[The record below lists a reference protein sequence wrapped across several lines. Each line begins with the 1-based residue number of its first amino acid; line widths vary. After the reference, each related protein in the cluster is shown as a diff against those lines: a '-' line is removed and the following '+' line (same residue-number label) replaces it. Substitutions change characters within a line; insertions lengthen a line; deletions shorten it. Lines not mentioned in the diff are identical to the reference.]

1 MANTKKSTEKK
12 IENTTEAPSQELQQ
26 IFEMMQ
32 SLQNQVDSF
41 RAENNKLYEEVI
53 FLKNEN
59 NQLKK
64 DIQETV
70 KQEDSSV
77 TEEYFAE
84 LIPSSVE
91 IIEDVPKK
99 IKVYHMQELVGG
111 TSTVIKLTNTKRK
124 LRRMG
129 ELVTFDID
137 DFEELVG
144 LYSHYFEKG
153 ILALDACHLDYAEMY
168 NLPIYDNKTKAQY
181 NSKILKDVVSYNYE
195 KLQNFYNNLSQ
206 NNKIAFLTY
215 WLGQVYEKKE
225 GYYNMEKMRW
235 LNTIS
240 NTNTFSVILTELENA
255 ERRGTNIT
263 INADK

>member
-12 IENTTEAPSQELQQ
+12 TENTTQPSSQELLE
-26 IFEMMQ
+26 ILEMMQ
-32 SLQNQVDSF
+32 SLKKEISSLKE
-41 RAENNKLYEEVI
+41 ENSKLKEDILTVTKSEETEI
-53 FLKNEN
+53 K
-59 NQLKK
+59 
-64 DIQETV
+64 
-70 KQEDSSV
+70 
-77 TEEYFAE
+77 EEYFAE
-84 LIPSSVE
+84 VIPSNFE
-91 IIEDVPKK
+91 IIDDAPKK

-168 NLPIYDNKTKAQY
+168 DLPIYDNKTKAQY

-255 ERRGTNIT
+255 ERRGTNVT

>member
-12 IENTTEAPSQELQQ
+12 VENTTQPSSQELLE
-26 IFEMMQ
+26 ILEVVQ
-32 SLQNQVDSF
+32 SLKKEISSLKE
-41 RAENNKLYEEVI
+41 ENNKLKEDILNVSKVEET
-53 FLKNEN
+53 E
-59 NQLKK
+59 
-64 DIQETV
+64 V
-70 KQEDSSV
+70 K
-77 TEEYFAE
+77 EEYFAE
-84 LIPSSVE
+84 VVPSSFE
-91 IIEDVPKK
+91 IIDDTPKK

-168 NLPIYDNKTKAQY
+168 DLPIYDNKTKAQY

-255 ERRGTNIT
+255 ERRGTNVT